1 MGQLKPKRWRRFIRA
16 PLLLLS
22 LGLSPVTLATRA
34 ASEPP
39 AAPRSDAAALLEQ
52 ALHARYECDTIARVR
67 MTLGDRRGPA
77 RTREL
82 ALVSKRREGRLHAL
96 ARLEAPAH
104 LRGLTVLT
112 VEWPDRDDDTFVY
125 LPSLARTRR
134 IAMHRRG
141 EAFLGSDLT
150 YRDFERHRIAD
161 YHVLSAE
168 RVRVGDEP
176 ALRVITEPRND
187 DRSQRVDFVI
197 ATSDRAILRLASY
210 REGGSEPA
218 RVLEMPRAS
227 MRADGIHRIPMR
239 LRAENPRRGTWTE
252 VEVLSLE
259 LNPEIDDALF
269 SMVTLESGRPLPKPS
284 P

>member
-1 MGQLKPKRWRRFIRA
+1 MGRLVARRGRRTHALLVVVTLGLIPAISPTRATSEPFAA
-16 PLLLLS
+16 PLS
-22 LGLSPVTLATRA
+22 EA
-34 ASEPP
+34 AEI
-39 AAPRSDAAALLEQ
+39 LEQ

-82 ALVSKRREGRLHAL
+82 ALVSKRRAGRLHAL

-112 VEWPDRDDDTFVY
+112 VEWPDRGDDTFVY

-150 YRDFERHRIAD
+150 YRDFERHRIGD
-161 YHVLSAE
+161 YRVLGAE
-168 RVRVGDEP
+168 SLRVGDEP

-197 ATSDRAILRLASY
+197 ASSDRAILRLASY
-210 REGGSEPA
+210 REGGEEPA

-227 MRADGIHRIPMR
+227 MRAEGIHRIPMR
-239 LRAENPRRGTWTE
+239 VRAENPRRGTWTE

-269 SMVTLESGRPLPKPS
+269 SMVTLESGRPLPVPA